1 MCEFCET
8 KCCKS
13 EQLCVCDPF
22 SCSLPSVIRS
32 PNLISHRILGSL
44 LLLPARGIGIILGLL
59 TASIVSKLAIVGLTE
74 AQIQK
79 QPIIGWRHFMLR
91 TVSTISLFIFWS
103 AGFFLRI
110 IGNQSERKHAPIV
123 IGAPHSSFL
132 EGLVVAFCMAS
143 PVVRT
148 ESQNAFVISP
158 CLKILQS
165 IFVDRKSSTSRSQVA
180 NTICERSN
188 SNEDWPQIVL
198 FPEGTNTNRKLLIKF
213 KLGAFN
219 PGKSIQPVILRYI
232 GYDMED
238 CITWTYC
245 QSHSYLH
252 SIWYIITNPINL
264 LELEFLPIYTPSEEE
279 KRDADLFAS
288 NVQCYMANALKT
300 RHSNVSYH
308 TYYNKHY
315 GK

>member
-1 MCEFCET
+1 MFGAAM
-8 KCCKS
+8 
-13 EQLCVCDPF
+13 
-22 SCSLPSVIRS
+22 
-32 PNLISHRILGSL
+32 LGTYL
-44 LLLPARGIGIILGLL
+44 
-59 TASIVSKLAIVGLTE
+59 
-74 AQIQK
+74 
-79 QPIIGWRHFMLR
+79 MLKKN
-91 TVSTISLFIFWS
+91 
-103 AGFFLRI
+103 FF
-110 IGNQSERKHAPIV
+110 
-123 IGAPHSSFL
+123 
-132 EGLVVAFCMAS
+132 
-143 PVVRT
+143 
-148 ESQNAFVISP
+148 
-158 CLKILQS
+158 
-165 IFVDRKSSTSRSQVA
+165 RKSSTSRSQVA

-198 FPEGTNTNRKLLIKF
+198 FPEGTNTNRKLLIRF